1 MWPTWGIHETQVWK
15 YLINLAYG
23 VTTTRDP
30 QTGTTD
36 ILTYADQVET
46 GELLGPRIYST
57 GPGVF
62 WEENFQSLDEARQAL
77 RRYSEF
83 YHTNTIKQYM
93 TGNRKQRQWVIMAA
107 KELGLMPTTEG
118 GLDFK
123 MNLTEM
129 LDGYPGHEH
138 SYPIMPLARDAV
150 ELAAR
155 SGITY
160 TPTLLVNY
168 GGPWAENYFYER
180 YDIHQNPK
188 VLRFMPHEE
197 IDSRAERRPWFR
209 ENQYVFPRI
218 AAGAAAIVKAGGRV
232 GLGGHSQMDGLGTHW
247 ELWALRSG
255 GMPALDV
262 IRVGT
267 IFGAEA
273 IGMARDLGSLE
284 PGKLADL
291 IVLDKNPLEDMKNTE
306 SIRLVMKN
314 GRVYD
319 GNDLTERWPRQ
330 RALSA
335 FWWASEVPGGR
346 ADSRTGGQ

>member
-1 MWPTWGIHETQVWK
+1 MWPAWGIHTTQVWK
-15 YLINLAYG
+15 YLVNLAYG

-30 QTGTTD
+30 QTSTTD
-36 ILTYADQVET
+36 ILTYEDQVET

-62 WEENFQSLDEARQAL
+62 WDENFQSLDDARNAL
-77 RRYSEF
+77 KRYSEF
-83 YHTNTIKQYM
+83 YHTYTIKEYL

-138 SYPIMPLARDAV
+138 SYPITPLFKDAV

-168 GGPWAENYFYER
+168 GGPFGENYFYEH
-180 YDIHQNPK
+180 YDIHDNKK
-188 VLRFMPHEE
+188 VLHFFPHEE
-197 IDSRAERRPWFR
+197 VDVRAERRPWFR
-209 ENQYVFPRI
+209 ENQYIFNRI
-218 AAGAAAIVKAGGRV
+218 AKGAADIVRAGGRV
-232 GLGGHSQMDGLGTHW
+232 GLGGHSQMDGLGVHW
-247 ELWALRSG
+247 ELWALATG
-255 GMPALDV
+255 GLTPHEVLR
-262 IRVGT
+262 IGT
-267 IFGAEA
+267 LYGAEA
-273 IGMARDLGSLE
+273 IGFAQDVGSLE

-291 IVLDKNPLEDMKNTE
+291 IVLDKNPLDDIHNTE
-306 SIRLVMKN
+306 SIRYVLKN
-314 GRVYD
+314 GRLYEGETLD
-319 GNDLTERWPRQ
+319 EIYPRKRELPRLRWTEGEPTAATR
-330 RALSA
+330 
-335 FWWASEVPGGR
+335 
-346 ADSRTGGQ
+346 